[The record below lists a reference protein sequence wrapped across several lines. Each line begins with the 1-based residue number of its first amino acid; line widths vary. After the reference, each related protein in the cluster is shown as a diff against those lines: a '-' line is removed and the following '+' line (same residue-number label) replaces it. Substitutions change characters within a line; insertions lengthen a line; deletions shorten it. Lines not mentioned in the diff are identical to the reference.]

1 MFYSFMTSR
10 SCRGVMEFF
19 FLISLF
25 LVFISDDRPKLGPQ
39 GSKFQDFIIRME
51 EGFPGFVNLLGVES
65 PGLTS
70 SLAIAEMVD
79 DLVKR

>member
-10 SCRGVMEFF
+10 SYRGVMEFF